1 MNLLVSPMWSKPVQ
15 NSIRIMYACVSFETV
30 MVVEPAVRYNVD
42 EIHLFHY
49 VRDPSQ
55 SDNVYS
61 EFYEE
66 VVSRLRASMPTIRI
80 VEHASDP
87 IYNFQKMLRCL
98 LTSIEEVKTAYGDPE
113 ILINSSA
120 GPSEFSAAAIVSAL
134 MTGTTAFT
142 VGTKAYTVPKDRLRE
157 LYYENGRPVGLTSEI
172 FDPRPIPAFDI
183 DKPDENLVRSLRL
196 YSQIREAKHSVT
208 AVSIISA
215 LKNAG
220 LWEYEPNIHEK
231 KTDFKQKE
239 IMYYQRHYIQAWQ
252 KYKWIDKPSSKAKY
266 DLTEDG
272 KNIIMTFYVDG
283 QNNCN

>member
-1 MNLLVSPMWSKPVQ
+1 
-15 NSIRIMYACVSFETV
+15 MYACVSFETV
-30 MVVEPAVRYNVD
+30 MVVEPAIRYSVD

-49 VRDPSQ
+49 VRDPTQ
-55 SDNVYS
+55 SDNVYV
-61 EFYEE
+61 EFYDE
-66 VVSRLRASMPTIRI
+66 VVSQLRKAMPQVRI
-80 VEHASDP
+80 VEHASEP

-98 LTSIEEVKTAYGDPE
+98 LTSIEEVKKAYGDPE
-113 ILINSSA
+113 VLINSSA

-142 VGTKAYTVPKDRLRE
+142 VGTKAYTVPGDRLRE
-157 LYYENGRPVGLTSEI
+157 LYYRENRPVGLTSEI

-183 DKPDENLVRSLRL
+183 EKPDENLVRSLRL
-196 YSQIREAKHSVT
+196 YAQMRDARSSVT
-208 AVSIISA
+208 AASIIAA

-220 LWEYEPNIHEK
+220 LWEYRPNPSEK
-231 KTDFKQKE
+231 KTDSKQKE

-252 KYKWIDKPSSKAKY
+252 KHKWIDKPSSKAKY

-283 QNNCN
+283 QNGGC

>member
-1 MNLLVSPMWSKPVQ
+1 
-15 NSIRIMYACVSFETV
+15 
-30 MVVEPAVRYNVD
+30 
-42 EIHLFHY
+42 
-49 VRDPSQ
+49 
-55 SDNVYS
+55 
-61 EFYEE
+61 
-66 VVSRLRASMPTIRI
+66 
-80 VEHASDP
+80 
-87 IYNFQKMLRCL
+87 MLRCL

-231 KTDFKQKE
+231 KTDSKQKE

-252 KYKWIDKPSSKAKY
+252 KHKWIDKPSSKAKY